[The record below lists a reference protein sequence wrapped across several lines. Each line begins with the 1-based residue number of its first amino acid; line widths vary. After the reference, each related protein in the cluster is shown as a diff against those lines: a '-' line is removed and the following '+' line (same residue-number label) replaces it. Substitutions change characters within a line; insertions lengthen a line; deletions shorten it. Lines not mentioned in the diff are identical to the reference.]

1 MIGPDDT
8 WLIEDTDREM
18 IIIGEFGK
26 SNHERMS
33 GDLRASATM
42 YCTGTAGGRNAP
54 TVFLMGGKNR
64 MSGFQ
69 MSILLNQG
77 LL

>member
-1 MIGPDDT
+1 MTGKSFVELIEHFMIGPDDT

-33 GDLRASATM
+33 GD
-42 YCTGTAGGRNAP
+42 
-54 TVFLMGGKNR
+54 
-64 MSGFQ
+64 
-69 MSILLNQG
+69 
-77 LL
+77 